1 MAVAGRLLAG
11 WGMSGRRAQDGF
23 TLVELLV
30 VVAVVGI
37 LAAVAIPQYASRQG
51 KAYDARVRT
60 DARSA
65 AAGQEA
71 YFVDHLTYSSDC
83 MDLPGYTPSAGVTFT
98 ECSGDTSGFRITATH
113 PQATEQCTWDSVG
126 QPELSCSPR
135 S

>member
-1 MAVAGRLLAG
+1 MTEPGRQ
-11 WGMSGRRAQDGF
+11 RGF
-23 TLVELLV
+23 TLIELLV

-60 DARSA
+60 DARGA

-83 MDLPGYTPSAGVTFT
+83 SNLPGYEPSAGVTFT
-98 ECSGDTSGFRITATH
+98 ECTGDTTSFRLTATH
-113 PQATEQCTWDSVG
+113 PQANEQCTWDSAG
-126 QPELSCSPR
+126 KPPLACSPR